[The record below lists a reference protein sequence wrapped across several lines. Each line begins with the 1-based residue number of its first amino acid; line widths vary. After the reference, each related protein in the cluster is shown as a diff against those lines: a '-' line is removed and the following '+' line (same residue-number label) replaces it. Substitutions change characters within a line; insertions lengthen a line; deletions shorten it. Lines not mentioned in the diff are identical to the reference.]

1 MLPEHLCEGTPA
13 HDGSVLFVG
22 APVVHGLQLEFKIP
36 GVLGQLARQDDAG
49 DEEQQRCDQHKAA
62 DDQRGEARNQT
73 GLEISAQHRQHK
85 ADAEHR
91 QNGRQNAEEHKRAV
105 VFKQPADRTQ
115 HLEAV

>member
-73 GLEISAQHRQHK
+73 VWRYQLNTGSIKPMPSTARMAAK
-85 ADAEHR
+85 MPKNI
-91 QNGRQNAEEHKRAV
+91 NGR
-105 VFKQPADRTQ
+105 
-115 HLEAV
+115 

>member
-1 MLPEHLCEGTPA
+1 MLPEHLSEGTPA

-62 DDQRGEARNQT
+62 DNQRGE
-73 GLEISAQHRQHK
+73 
-85 ADAEHR
+85 
-91 QNGRQNAEEHKRAV
+91 
-105 VFKQPADRTQ
+105 
-115 HLEAV
+115 